1 MRRLTLP
8 LMLATALAGVHAF
21 AAEPLS
27 EGEIRK
33 IDTGT
38 AKLTIRH
45 GELKNL
51 GMPPMTMVFQLK
63 DKSRLPTLKVGDKVR
78 FRAEMEG
85 TTYVVT
91 VIEPR

>member
-1 MRRLTLP
+1 MP
-8 LMLATALAGVHAF
+8 LVLAAALAGVHAF
-21 AAEPLS
+21 AADPLS

-33 IDTGT
+33 IDKGT
-38 AKLTIRH
+38 ARLTIQH

-85 TTYVVT
+85 TSYVVT

>member
-1 MRRLTLP
+1 MP
-8 LMLATALAGVHAF
+8 LVLAAALVGVHAF
-21 AAEPLS
+21 AADPLS

-33 IDTGT
+33 IDKST
-38 AKLTIRH
+38 ARLTIQH

-85 TTYVVT
+85 TSYVVT

>member
-1 MRRLTLP
+1 MRRSTAP
-8 LMLATALAGVHAF
+8 LLVAAALAGVQVF
-21 AAEPLS
+21 AADTLS

-33 IDTGT
+33 IDKGT
-38 AKLTIRH
+38 AGLTIQH

-51 GMPPMTMVFQLK
+51 GMPPMTMVFRLK
-63 DKSRLPTLKVGDKVR
+63 DTARLPTLKVGDKVR

-85 TTYVVT
+85 ASYVVT